1 MRELSSGTHSHRWCL
16 LAPKPPTPSE
26 LPPGAHLHPHL
37 IDLQLQ
43 SPEPS
48 PGAHLLRHFI
58 DLKPQSIEPRALL
71 APKNLRAI
79 SILTCLHQ
87 AFRATSRHTSRSI
100 CWSSLFPACVHGCT
114 TCGRSMAGPQ
124 SIRALFLVHTRH
136 IPCAHTSHQVG
147 QCQDEHSTGGVVF
160 LVMQACPLSHRL
172 AS

>member
-114 TCGRSMAGPQ
+114 TCGIKKILLLPNHS
-124 SIRALFLVHTRH
+124 F
-136 IPCAHTSHQVG
+136 
-147 QCQDEHSTGGVVF
+147 QCLIAFQCWT
-160 LVMQACPLSHRL
+160 QAQQLWSR
-172 AS
+172 